1 MPTRGVPRATC
12 ALAVSALVSVAVAVG
27 LHPLAQGRPSVPSI
41 FVNGREA
48 VVGEVLVKF
57 VRELSVRDR
66 LQVEQQL
73 DADESEAVGVSVRRL
88 RSRRLDVQALV
99 AFLRTHPDVEYVE
112 PNYIWH
118 ATATV
123 APNDPLF
130 PNLWGLRN
138 VGQTVG
144 GRAGTANADIHSV
157 SAWAV
162 ATGSRANVVAV
173 VDTGVDYTHSD
184 LAANIWSAPIAFTV
198 TVGGATI
205 TCAAGTHG
213 FNAIAKTCDP
223 RDDNNH
229 GTHVS
234 GTIGGVGNNA
244 LGVIGVNWTASI
256 MAAKFLDSAGSG
268 NTADAINAIEFTIQ
282 AKNAFASTAGAN
294 VRVLSNSWGGSGFS
308 QALLGEIQRANAN
321 GMLFVAAAG
330 NSSSNNDLAANYPAS
345 YTAPNVVA
353 IAATDNTDHLASF
366 SNFGSSVQLGAPGV
380 NILSTT
386 IGNTYQY
393 FSGTSMATPH
403 VSGAAALILSACP
416 LDTVALRTT
425 LINNVDVIPAL
436 AGRVG
441 TSGRLNVDKALR
453 SCASALLSPP
463 RGLRVTRP

>member
-1 MPTRGVPRATC
+1 MLKRRIPRAR
-12 ALAVSALVSVAVAVG
+12 ALAVSALLSVAVAIS
-27 LHPLAQGRPSVPSI
+27 LHALAQGRPSVQSI
-41 FVNGREA
+41 LVNGREA
-48 VVGEVLVKF
+48 VAGEVLVKF
-57 VRELSVRDR
+57 VRELPVRDR

-73 DADESEAVGVSVRRL
+73 DADESEAVGDSFRRL

-99 AFLRTHPDVEYVE
+99 AFLRTHPAVEYVE

-118 ATATV
+118 ATAT
-123 APNDPLF
+123 PNDPRF

-144 GRAGTANADIHSV
+144 GRAGTANADIHAT
-157 SAWAV
+157 SAWGV

-234 GTIGGVGNNA
+234 GTIGSVGNNT
-244 LGVIGVNWTASI
+244 LGVTGVNWTASI
-256 MAAKFLDSAGSG
+256 LAAKFLDSTGSG
-268 NTADAINAIEFTIQ
+268 TTADAVNAIEFTIQ
-282 AKNAFASTAGAN
+282 AKHAFASTAGAN

-308 QALLGEIQRANAN
+308 QALLDEINKANAN

-330 NSSSNNDLAANYPAS
+330 NSSSNNDLAPTYPAS
-345 YTAPNVVA
+345 YKASNVLA
-353 IAATDNTDHLASF
+353 IAASDNTDQLASF
-366 SNFGSSVQLGAPGV
+366 SNFGSSVQLAAPGV

-403 VSGAAALILSACP
+403 VSGAAALILSACT
-416 LDTVALRTT
+416 LDTGALKTT

-436 AGRVG
+436 AGWVG
-441 TSGRLNVDKALR
+441 TSGRLDVDKALR
-453 SCASALLSPP
+453 SCASARLSPP
-463 RGLRVTRP
+463 MGLRVTRP